1 MTKGSAIQKLASKL
15 ALIEMFNH
23 GCVTDL
29 EHSTLVFWLG
39 TLLLMEIYHHVEFG
53 RNGFISLELIKDIV
67 EMSFFDYI
75 SPHCEITFEG
85 RIPIFCMT
93 LQLMMVHRST
103 KFDPKKKVA

>member
-1 MTKGSAIQKLASKL
+1 
-15 ALIEMFNH
+15 
-23 GCVTDL
+23 
-29 EHSTLVFWLG
+29 
-39 TLLLMEIYHHVEFG
+39 MEIYHHVEFG
-53 RNGFISLELIKDIV
+53 HNGFISLELIKDIV